1 MWFKLNTNKQIV
13 IKSSTV
19 VTLPNVD
26 TLIVLSL
33 LRTNRE
39 PKITKRSLII
49 IPQKNIF
56 MNKGLSQNINKIN
69 TVLSAKG
76 SIIVPKFVTAL
87 YFLARN
93 PSRESDS
100 PIKDIIIIKTYGLKK
115 E

>member
-39 PKITKRSLII
+39 PKITKRSL
-49 IPQKNIF
+49 
-56 MNKGLSQNINKIN
+56 M
-69 TVLSAKG
+69 
-76 SIIVPKFVTAL
+76 
-87 YFLARN
+87 LAILR
-93 PSRESDS
+93 
-100 PIKDIIIIKTYGLKK
+100 TLKK
-115 E
+115 ELNYIIQAKEQSLQGEKNGS